1 MILLSTIDL
10 HLTTEEHILRISS
23 FVTLLIALIY
33 MRDHF
38 TKTWRYYDERE
49 TTYANFA
56 IFMENLPSKAEL
68 QEEGEGHTIGQ
79 KLR

>member
-1 MILLSTIDL
+1 
-10 HLTTEEHILRISS
+10 
-23 FVTLLIALIY
+23 

-56 IFMENLPSKAEL
+56 IFMENLPSRAEL
-68 QEEGEGHTIGQ
+68 QEEGQDNTIGR